1 MAYDPYRPNI
11 PSQGILSVRDL
22 YNFYS
27 NNPTIR
33 GEEETVTPT
42 PISVD
47 PIVPNRFSYFN
58 DDDEDYLDFNPDITG
73 GTFLSNYATNY
84 LNNPEGTIYNLPL
97 DVSRKGTTLSNF
109 NPLNSYQNLNPYTKV
124 GVNFAANALIPGSGT
139 LFGLANLAND
149 YYNPPRDPYGGL
161 IDFNKQP
168 DYDFGPDGDGVA
180 FGENEVSVQDAID
193 AGFGNVRGPDDDL
206 TLKEKM
212 EYEGTDGGGEPGGGY
227 DSESETDSGSGTHS
241 DPGD

>member
-1 MAYDPYRPNI
+1 MASLEDLLRQTQASYEFYLDNPEDEFNYDYTEPMMQPMMQPMEQTMIQPLTQDISIPNYI
-11 PSQGILSVRDL
+11 MPDM
-22 YNFYS
+22 Y
-27 NNPTIR
+27 
-33 GEEETVTPT
+33 EE
-42 PISVD
+42 
-47 PIVPNRFSYFN
+47 
-58 DDDEDYLDFNPDITG
+58 DDE
-73 GTFLSNYATNY
+73 GTT
-84 LNNPEGTIYNLPL
+84 YNLPL

-180 FGENEVSVQDAID
+180 FGGNEVTAKDAID
-193 AGFGNVRGPDDDL
+193 TGFGNVRGPDEDVS
-206 TLKEKM
+206 LKEKM